1 MSRKRNHEIK
11 QQTIIDVCIAE
22 AGRYDMLSK
31 CLDAIYREAQTTP
44 LSIYILDND
53 TPAKDRIENQYL
65 LTYQPDKDP
74 AKNVVNF
81 QSKHIGEHLGFPVGS
96 NEAARM
102 GRSPIILFVGDDV
115 ELEPGAIDKIVRRFD
130 DPTIGVVGIKLL
142 FPKNSTSPIRPAD
155 KVQHVGVGLNIRG
168 ETFHPLVGWS
178 KDNPKTCVS
187 RDVWAVTGAVFAIR
201 RNLFNQLRGF
211 DPIFGL
217 GTFEDMDLCMKVR
230 QAGHRVFLEAE
241 AVGHHYVGATAEK
254 LNTPFPIVQNR
265 NIFMSRWQNS
275 GLVYWCEQD
284 WW

>member
-1 MSRKRNHEIK
+1 MSRKQKHQPK
-11 QQTIIDVCIAE
+11 PQTLVDVCILE
-22 AGRYDMLSK
+22 AGRYDMLPK
-31 CLDAIYREAQTTP
+31 CLDALYREAQTIP
-44 LSIYILDND
+44 LSIYILDNG
-53 TPAKDRIENQYL
+53 TPKKDSIENQHL
-65 LTYQPDKDP
+65 FSYQPDKDP
-74 AKNVVNF
+74 AKGVVNF
-81 QSKHIGEHLGFPVGS
+81 QVKRSEVNLGFPTGS
-96 NEAARM
+96 NEVARM
-102 GRSPIILFVGDDV
+102 GRSPIILFIGDDV
-115 ELEPGAIDKIVRRFD
+115 ELEPGALDKIVRRFD

-142 FPKNSTSPIRPAD
+142 FPENSTSPIRPAG

-217 GTFEDMDLCMKVR
+217 GTFEDMDMCMKVR

-254 LNTPFPIVQNR
+254 LNTPFPIAQNR

-275 GLVYWCEQD
+275 GLVFWNEELF
-284 WW
+284 W